1 MFLSKDFILGCCKS
15 WFDIT
20 RCIIFR
26 KKKLVI
32 FAAPQHFNRD
42 CNGKNPYFAKL
53 IAICKDN
60 NLPYLVLESPEYDAP
75 QPHDTDSVRAD
86 LLFWGEMLLNKIALK
101 IYGTS
106 NQQMARK
113 AVSKVMNC
121 LTLGKLKVDCYI
133 SMAGLFIE
141 MFGDMNP
148 DGIVYDLQHGVIYAG
163 HDGYF
168 KSDGGVSESLSADNC
183 KILLWGEGYKE
194 LFTHSDKIKD
204 DKVRVIGYPV
214 EQSERPKTNEGRN
227 TILFS
232 LQFTASVDYDTL
244 EYMKTMLDKALSSI
258 DFNRY
263 TVKLKHHPRY
273 NNVISLD
280 DISKKYPNISYC
292 DDSLEDMVKEC
303 LLHVTW
309 FSTTCFEYAKYGIP
323 TYILSDSRSTLG
335 NEIYYF
341 QFKYPVLK
349 GLSLEEVL
357 KLLNDPIKSEEIS
370 VRVREWYLKLYSPF
384 NEKTAKSILGIDDTK
399 N

>member
-1 MFLSKDFILGCCKS
+1 MSFWYNFIFGCCKS
-15 WFDIT
+15 WYDIT
-20 RCIIFR
+20 SRIIFC
-26 KKKLVI
+26 KKKQVI
-32 FAAPQHFNRD
+32 FAAPQHFNRGV
-42 CNGKNPYFAKL
+42 NGKNPFLEKL
-53 IAICKDN
+53 V
-60 NLPYLVLESPEYDAP
+60 NLCNENKVPFLLLESPEYGAP
-75 QPHDTDSVRAD
+75 QPHDPYAVRAD
-86 LLFWGEMLLNKIALK
+86 LIFWLMMLMNKVALK
-101 IYGTS
+101 IYGSS
-106 NQQMARK
+106 NQDKARK
-113 AVSKVMNC
+113 TVAKAMHYM
-121 LTLGKLKVDCYI
+121 TLGKLKVDTYI
-133 SMAGLFIE
+133 TMAGLFIE
-141 MFGDMNP
+141 MFEDMNP
-148 DGIVYDLQHGVIYAG
+148 DGIVYDLQHGIIYAG

-168 KSDGGVSESLSADNC
+168 KADGGVSESLSADNC

-204 DKVRVIGYPV
+204 DKVKVIGYPV

-280 DISKKYPNISYC
+280 DISKKHPNISYC

>member
-1 MFLSKDFILGCCKS
+1 
-15 WFDIT
+15 
-20 RCIIFR
+20 
-26 KKKLVI
+26 
-32 FAAPQHFNRD
+32 
-42 CNGKNPYFAKL
+42 
-53 IAICKDN
+53 
-60 NLPYLVLESPEYDAP
+60 
-75 QPHDTDSVRAD
+75 
-86 LLFWGEMLLNKIALK
+86 
-101 IYGTS
+101 
-106 NQQMARK
+106 MARK